1 MNTYQHAPSE
11 NPQQSTATACVR
23 CSLRHILRSNVFR
36 RKGAGRVSDRPRKT
50 FRMSR
55 LFFPLGACAALLACA
70 SALRA
75 ADASF
80 QFEARSPQPYTAAYL
95 GNGVISL
102 VTTPLGTAPGRS
114 FVAGVYDETPGDVPR
129 IASAAA
135 WNEVDIFNGSH
146 WLNSASRPLPIEN
159 YRQILDMYDGTL
171 RTKYIWTQDNRRIG
185 VDVEEFVS
193 RDRPDSAAVRVI
205 LAPEFSG
212 EIKIRLP
219 LRNWPAP
226 HRYAL
231 ARIETLD
238 AAARKDPWLIWYP
251 GHLDVTN
258 LKSQTSPDHI
268 LLSLSARNS
277 GASVTI
283 GEAVAVQL
291 PNKASR
297 ANIRKELEG
306 ETAEVTLAC
315 VSGGHYTFTKFGAI
329 TRDGDAAHTADAL
342 LRQGWDKLL
351 MHHISAWHALWESD
365 ILVHGSPSLQ
375 RTIHSMLFYLL
386 GSARADLDI
395 STAPM
400 GLSSAGY
407 YGHIFWDADTFLFP
421 PLLIL
426 HPDLARPMVAFR
438 SRTRQAA
445 RRNAQANGFQGAMYP
460 WEAGSDGL
468 ESTPRFAIQN
478 ARYENH
484 INGDVA
490 LAAWQYWLATG
501 DRQWLE
507 QDCWP
512 ILRDTADFWTTRVSF
527 NAKLRRYE
535 IGKVVAENESLIGV
549 SNDAWTNAVAREN
562 LKLAMDAARAAHQRP
577 NPRWQKISDSLYVP
591 ESDSPL
597 LWFPLALPFT
607 PLEARRTLNS
617 ALRFVHS
624 GQTGA
629 MMGGEFYPIL
639 AAEAGDRQLVGEL
652 LDPLSTP
659 YLRLPFQVIA
669 ETPRNQNTNFITG
682 AGAFLQQFLFG
693 YSGLRLTDSGL
704 EQKFHPLLPPGIDTL
719 TLRNISI
726 HGKRETLVFTSDSR

>member
-1 MNTYQHAPSE
+1 
-11 NPQQSTATACVR
+11 
-23 CSLRHILRSNVFR
+23 
-36 RKGAGRVSDRPRKT
+36 
-50 FRMSR
+50 MSR
-55 LFFPLGACAALLACA
+55 LFFHLRVCAAFIACTSVA
-70 SALRA
+70 RT
-75 ADASF
+75 ADVSF
-80 QFEARSPQPYTAAYL
+80 QFEAHSPQPYAPAYL

-102 VTTPLGTAPGRS
+102 VTTPLGTEPGRS

-129 IASAAA
+129 IASAPT

-146 WLNSASRPLPIEN
+146 WLNSATPPLPIEN
-159 YRQILDMYDGTL
+159 YHQVLDMYDGIL
-171 RTKYIWTQDNRRIG
+171 RTTYIWMQDNRRIG

-205 LAPEFSG
+205 LTPEFAG

-251 GHLDVTN
+251 GHLDVTD
-258 LKSQTSPDHI
+258 LKSQHSQNYAV
-268 LLSLSARNS
+268 LSLSARAP
-277 GASVTI
+277 GAEVTI
-283 GEAVAVQL
+283 GEAVAVQW
-291 PNKASR
+291 PNDASR
-297 ANIRKELEG
+297 ANIRKQPEG
-306 ETAEVTLAC
+306 ETAEVSLAC
-315 VSGGHYTFTKFGAI
+315 VSGNHYNVIKFAAI
-329 TRDGDAAHTADAL
+329 TRERDATRTADAL
-342 LRQGWDKLL
+342 LHQGWDRLL
-351 MHHISAWHALWESD
+351 SHHVSAWHALWESD
-365 ILVHGSPSLQ
+365 ILVRGSPSLQ

-386 GSARADLDI
+386 GSTRQGLDI

-426 HPDLARPMVAFR
+426 HPELARPMVAFR
-438 SRTRQAA
+438 SRTREAA

-460 WEAGSDGL
+460 WEAGPDGM

-478 ARYENH
+478 AKYENH

-507 QDCWP
+507 QNCWP
-512 ILRDTADFWTTRVSF
+512 ILRDTADFWASRVSF

-549 SNDAWTNAVAREN
+549 SNDAWTNAIAREN
-562 LKLAMDAARAAHQRP
+562 LELAIAAARATHQTP
-577 NPRWQKISDSLYVP
+577 NPTWQKISGTLYLP

-607 PLEARRTLNS
+607 PLETRHILDS
-617 ALRFVHS
+617 ALRYIRS
-624 GQTGA
+624 GETGA

-639 AAEAGDRQLVGEL
+639 AAEVGNRQLVGQL
-652 LDPLSTP
+652 LDPLSRP
-659 YLRLPFQVIA
+659 YLRPPFQVIA
-669 ETPRNQNTNFITG
+669 ETPSNQNTNFITG
-682 AGAFLQQFLFG
+682 AGAFLQQFVFG
-693 YSGLRLTDSGL
+693 YSGLRLTDRGL
-704 EQKFHPLLPPGIDTL
+704 EQKFHPLLPPNINTL
-719 TLRNISI
+719 TLRNIAI
-726 HGKRETLVFTSDSR
+726 RGKRQTLVFTSNSR